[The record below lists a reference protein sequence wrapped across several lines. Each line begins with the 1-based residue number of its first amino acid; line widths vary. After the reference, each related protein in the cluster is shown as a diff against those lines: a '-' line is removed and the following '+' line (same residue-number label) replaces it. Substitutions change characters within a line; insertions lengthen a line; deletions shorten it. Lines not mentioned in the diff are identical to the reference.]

1 MREWNT
7 FFQTCIYLCITII
20 VFCTALAFVNALD
33 IYTDVEAGPF
43 IDDTPD
49 NVFSS
54 ISGFDG
60 GMEFVWLSLVTAGGL
75 GALVVAKMTQS
86 TNMIGVWLFSS
97 VFWTSYNNAISVI
110 DVNSWI
116 PGDFLLMFT
125 VAFLFLWVGA
135 VIGILTGSG

>member
-1 MREWNT
+1 MLKKKNRK
-7 FFQTCIYLCITII
+7 
-20 VFCTALAFVNALD
+20 
-33 IYTDVEAGPF
+33 
-43 IDDTPD
+43 
-49 NVFSS
+49 
-54 ISGFDG
+54 
-60 GMEFVWLSLVTAGGL
+60 
-75 GALVVAKMTQS
+75 VAKMTQS